1 MHMQCN
7 MTCYIY
13 TIPHSTLYLILHYT
27 LYYTCHIY
35 TILYTIPYTIL
46 HTSLHCALYTMHYI
60 IHYIYTTPH
69 TTHYTGKSLAKV
81 VLGPTLHEQLVL
93 HSTHYE
99 QNKRRWDIS
108 KIKANSSNKSNEYG
122 VTVVPIR
129 RRLSHTTTN
138 TNNSSIV
145 TSTTADASYT
155 ISNITATYTYYMPTD
170 ADFYNTEYMINLLQQ
185 VHSAT
190 LSTTTNNHTHTHSAL
205 LHIYNFTMPIYNSE
219 QRDAS
224 ILESDSSLETYDEKR
239 LIDHNRRL
247 IDHDNRRLIDSTTTS
262 NSGSIEIMPRL
273 EHNFAL
279 TQSLRCTGK
288 NAVDASIAW
297 RKGGEW
303 VGQNYDLYMSTC

>member
-1 MHMQCN
+1 MP
-7 MTCYIY
+7 YIHK
-13 TIPHSTLYLILHYT
+13 TSHYT
-27 LYYTCHIY
+27 
-35 TILYTIPYTIL
+35 P
-46 HTSLHCALYTMHYI
+46 
-60 IHYIYTTPH
+60 YTTP
-69 TTHYTGKSLAKV
+69 YTGKSLAKV

-108 KIKANSSNKSNEYG
+108 KIKADNSNNSNKKGGNEYG

-129 RRLSHTTTN
+129 RRLTHTTTN
-138 TNNSSIV
+138 ATNSVI
-145 TSTTADASYT
+145 STTVDATYT
-155 ISNITATYTYYMPTD
+155 ITNITATYAYYMPTD
-170 ADFYNTEYMINLLQQ
+170 DDFYNTEYMYNLLQQ

-190 LSTTTNNHTHTHSAL
+190 LSITTTTTTNNTHMHSAL
-205 LHIYNFTMPIYNSE
+205 SHIYNFSMPIYNNE
-219 QRDAS
+219 ERDAS
-224 ILESDSSLETYDEKR
+224 ILESVSSLETYESQR
-239 LIDHNRRL
+239 LIDHNNRRL
-247 IDHDNRRLIDSTTTS
+247 IDHDSTRLIDTTS

-303 VGQNYDLYMSTC
+303 MGQNYDLFIYVLMDALLLSCIYYMLYIV

>member
-1 MHMQCN
+1 M
-7 MTCYIY
+7 
-13 TIPHSTLYLILHYT
+13 
-27 LYYTCHIY
+27 
-35 TILYTIPYTIL
+35 
-46 HTSLHCALYTMHYI
+46 
-60 IHYIYTTPH
+60 
-69 TTHYTGKSLAKV
+69 

-108 KIKANSSNKSNEYG
+108 KIKADNSKNKGGNEYG

-138 TNNSSIV
+138 ATNSVI
-145 TSTTADASYT
+145 STTTDSSYIAT
-155 ISNITATYTYYMPTD
+155 NITATYTYYMPTD
-170 ADFYNTEYMINLLQQ
+170 DDFYNTEYMHNLLQQ
-185 VHSAT
+185 VQSAT
-190 LSTTTNNHTHTHSAL
+190 LSTSTITNNHTHTHSTL
-205 LHIYNFTMPIYNSE
+205 SHIYNFTMPIYNSE
-219 QRDAS
+219 ERDAS
-224 ILESDSSLETYDEKR
+224 ILESDSSLETYESQRLVDHDKR
-239 LIDHNRRL
+239 LIDHNSRRL
-247 IDHDNRRLIDSTTTS
+247 IDN

-303 VGQNYDLYMSTC
+303 VGQNYDLFIYVLMDALLLSCIYYMLYIV

>member
-1 MHMQCN
+1 MYYIVCICCIIWHAIYTQYLALY
-7 MTCYIY
+7 TIHYIY
-13 TIPHSTLYLILHYT
+13 HTYIMHIPLTTYYT
-27 LYYTCHIY
+27 LYY
-35 TILYTIPYTIL
+35 IL
-46 HTSLHCALYTMHYI
+46 
-60 IHYIYTTPH
+60 
-69 TTHYTGKSLAKV
+69 YTGKSLAKV

-108 KIKANSSNKSNEYG
+108 KIKADSSKSKGGGNEYG

-129 RRLSHTTTN
+129 RLLSHTTTN
-138 TNNSSIV
+138 NVI
-145 TSTTADASYT
+145 STTVDATYT
-155 ISNITATYTYYMPTD
+155 ITNITATYTYYMPTD
-170 ADFYNTEYMINLLQQ
+170 NDFYNTEYMSNLLQQ

-190 LSTTTNNHTHTHSAL
+190 LSITTTTTTNNTHMHSAL
-205 LHIYNFTMPIYNSE
+205 SHIYNFSMPIYNNE
-219 QRDAS
+219 ERDAS
-224 ILESDSSLETYDEKR
+224 ILESVSSLETYESQR
-239 LIDHNRRL
+239 LIDHNNRRL
-247 IDHDNRRLIDSTTTS
+247 IDHDSTRLIDTTS

-303 VGQNYDLYMSTC
+303 MGQNYDLFIYVLMDALLLSCIYYMLYIV